1 LVIQQLHYAT
11 TPRYNFPHTLQEL
24 ELPRKLIELSLSSM
38 RNAQGRR
45 FQPCQT
51 DFPET
56 LVERPHLIE
65 PARLN
70 NKTFSTLLTPLKAT
84 RDGTPIVA
92 IDVSSIR
99 IGETDTGIIYAIRG
113 AIVWNE
119 KRRYR
124 YLRIGPFPFHITEE
138 NQRGLSDFLSQE
150 PLATRSITSS
160 LTYDAQSQLCNLA
173 ERWMQMAIA
182 CSTNDSIV
190 LWDGS
195 LTAGTPGNPTSVL
208 SQIVTAARGNSNSV
222 LAFTKV
228 TSIRFL
234 GWKITDLILRQ
245 RQPCLLEVEDLPL
258 SISKNVHL
266 LGRIFVAK
274 LATDGCSFRLD
285 IDRTLT
291 REQSII
297 AVERLLGN
305 ELLFQGY
312 PESLRLAH
320 IYSTFTASD
329 VIGVQSFITREYGL
343 RVVTR
348 TSMRRRLFGPFGTGF
363 ED

>member
-1 LVIQQLHYAT
+1 
-11 TPRYNFPHTLQEL
+11 
-24 ELPRKLIELSLSSM
+24 M
-38 RNAQGRR
+38 RNTQGRH

-56 LVERPHLIE
+56 LVERPHLHE
-65 PARLN
+65 PITLN
-70 NKTFSTLLTPLKAT
+70 NKTFSTLLTPLKPI

-138 NQRGLSDFLSQE
+138 SRRDLPNLFSQQ
-150 PLATRSITSS
+150 PSVTRTMTPSM
-160 LTYDAQSQLCNLA
+160 TYDAQSWLCSLA
-173 ERWMQMAIA
+173 ERWLQMAVA
-182 CSTNDSIV
+182 YSANNSII
-190 LWDGS
+190 LLDGS

-208 SQIVTAARGNSNSV
+208 SQIVKTAGRNSNLV
-222 LAFTKV
+222 LAFSKV

-245 RQPCLLEVEDLPL
+245 EPPCLLEVEDLPL

-266 LGRIFVAK
+266 LGRMFVAK
-274 LATDGCSFRLD
+274 LVPNGCSFRLD
-285 IDRTLT
+285 IDRALT
-291 REQSII
+291 REQSIV

-312 PESLRLAH
+312 PETLRLAH
-320 IYSTFTASD
+320 IYSTFTAND
-329 VIGVQSFITREYGL
+329 VIGLQSFITREYGL
-343 RVVTR
+343 RVVTC
-348 TSMRRRLFGPFGTGF
+348 TNMRRRLFGPFGTGF

>member
-1 LVIQQLHYAT
+1 MQ
-11 TPRYNFPHTLQEL
+11 
-24 ELPRKLIELSLSSM
+24 LPRRLIELSLNSM
-38 RNAQGRR
+38 RNAQGRH
-45 FQPCQT
+45 FQPCQA

-56 LVERPHLIE
+56 LVERPHPNE
-65 PARLN
+65 PITLN
-70 NKTFSTLLTPLKAT
+70 SRTFSTLLTPLKPIK
-84 RDGTPIVA
+84 DGTPIVA

-113 AIVWNE
+113 AIVWKE

-138 NQRGLSDFLSQE
+138 SHSDLFNFFPQQ
-150 PLATRSITSS
+150 PPATRSITPSM
-160 LTYDAQSQLCNLA
+160 TYDAQTRLCNLA
-173 ERWMQMAIA
+173 ERWMQMAVA
-182 CSTNDSIV
+182 YSANGSII
-190 LWDGS
+190 LLDGS

-208 SQIVTAARGNSNSV
+208 SQIVKAAGRNSNLV
-222 LAFTKV
+222 LAFSKV

-234 GWKITDLILRQ
+234 GRKITDLILRQ
-245 RQPCLLEVEDLPL
+245 KPPCLLEVEDLPL

-266 LGRIFVAK
+266 LGRMFVAK
-274 LATDGCSFRLD
+274 LARDGCSFRLD
-285 IDRTLT
+285 IDRALT
-291 REQSII
+291 REQSIV

-320 IYSTFTASD
+320 IYSTFTAND
-329 VIGVQSFITREYGL
+329 VIGVQSFITEEYGL

-348 TSMRRRLFGPFGTGF
+348 TSIRRRLFGPFGTGF